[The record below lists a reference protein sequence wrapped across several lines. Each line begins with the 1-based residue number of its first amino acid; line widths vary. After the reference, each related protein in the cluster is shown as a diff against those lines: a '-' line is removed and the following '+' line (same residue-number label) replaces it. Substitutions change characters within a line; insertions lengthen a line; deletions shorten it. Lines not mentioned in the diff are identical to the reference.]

1 MRVQSCAIQVDHWL
15 DLPKDSPAF
24 KSFYKI
30 KDVWPAES
38 QERFRRNIAGET

>member
-1 MRVQSCAIQVDHWL
+1 MHIFTRTKLPWL
-15 DLPKDSPAF
+15 DLPKDAPAF

-38 QERFRRNIAGET
+38 QERLCRNLSGTQE